1 MHFDLS
7 TLPNGLRV
15 ISQDMPSVRS
25 VAIGMWV
32 DAGSRDETPIEAGA
46 SHFLE
51 HLLFKGSDR
60 LSAQA
65 IAEAFDAVGAQHNA
79 FTSKEYTSYWAKL
92 RDADLPL
99 ATDILAEMLIR
110 PAFRIDEIDSER
122 HVVMEEIN
130 MNEDDPTDVA
140 HEMFVR
146 ALWSGHPLAPPILG
160 TRESITE
167 MTRDTIAGYW
177 GRRYSPRSVV
187 VAAAGRVDHDDL
199 VAQIESHMGD
209 WQGAELERPRAGV
222 AEHPEVRVTRR
233 DTEQAHLVFGTYGLR
248 RDDERRWALTVVDHV
263 LGGGMSSRL
272 FREIREQRGLAYA
285 VHGFRMP
292 FADSGAVAIYVG
304 TTPTQTSEVLKL
316 VRSELDK
323 LMQEGITPEELERA
337 KGHVA
342 GALAL
347 SLEDSGS
354 RMNRLGRNELT
365 GIEHLSV
372 DDIVAKVESVDL
384 DQALE
389 VARSVYAGP
398 YVLGAV
404 GPFDSDDLEGFVR

>member
-1 MHFDLS
+1 MHFDLT

-25 VAIGMWV
+25 VSIGMWV
-32 DAGSRDETPIEAGA
+32 DAGSRDEAPPEAGA

-60 LSAQA
+60 MSAQS

-99 ATDILAEMLIR
+99 ATQILAEMLIR
-110 PAFRIDEIDSER
+110 PAFRQEEIDSER

-146 ALWSGHPLAPPILG
+146 SLWEGHPLAPPILG
-160 TRESITE
+160 TRESITD
-167 MTRDTIAGYW
+167 MTRSTIEGYW
-177 GRRYSPRSVV
+177 ARRYSPRSVV
-187 VAAAGRVDHDDL
+187 VAAAGRVDHADL
-199 VAQIESHMGD
+199 VGQIEGWMGD
-209 WQGAELERPRAGV
+209 WTGLAIERSAAEADERPV
-222 AEHPEVRVTRR
+222 VNVTRR
-233 DTEQAHLVFGTYGLR
+233 DTEQAHLVFGGHALR
-248 RDDERRWALTVVDHV
+248 RDDDRRWALTVVDHV

-285 VHGFRMP
+285 VHSFRMP
-292 FADSGAVAIYVG
+292 FRDAGAFAIYVG

-316 VRSELDK
+316 VRSELDRM
-323 LMQEGITPEELERA
+323 MQDGLTVAELERA

-342 GALAL
+342 GSLAL

-365 GIEHLSV
+365 GIEQLSV
-372 DDIVAKVESVDL
+372 DEIVARVEAVELED
-384 DQALE
+384 ALSI
-389 VARSVYAGP
+389 AREVYAGP
-398 YVLGAV
+398 YVIGAV
-404 GPFDSDDLEGFVR
+404 GPFDSEDLEMFIR